1 MRSAAYI
8 IYEGCG
14 LRNRRFTEDRFACML
29 TVAEMPLAAEKR
41 EPMNVPEYYES
52 DLLRY
57 FEGHPEEL
65 TLYEALFARLSAVV
79 PEASVKVQKSQISFY
94 GRHLFAAASLPVRRK
109 RDWPKHCLLVTFG
122 LAQRVEHERIAVA
135 VEPYPNR
142 WTHHVVIS
150 SIEEL
155 DEQLLTWI
163 KEAYDFSQ
171 YK

>member
-1 MRSAAYI
+1 MDEKYYTLSYAESPFGTLNQYMTRT
-8 IYEGCG
+8 
-14 LRNRRFTEDRFACML
+14 FVWMFA
-29 TVAEMPLAAEKR
+29 
-41 EPMNVPEYYES
+41 
-52 DLLRY
+52 
-57 FEGHPEEL
+57 G
-65 TLYEALFARLSAVV
+65 
-79 PEASVKVQKSQISFY
+79 
-94 GRHLFAAASLPVRRK
+94 
-109 RDWPKHCLLVTFG
+109 LLVTFG
-122 LAQRVEHERIAVA
+122 LAHRVEHERIAVA